1 MKSILYSVTLV
12 GCLSLGNL
20 AFAQGRSGERAGG
33 PIEIPT
39 RPEPA
44 ASRPSTDADH
54 GRPADRGP
62 SANSQAEAKK
72 AEGTKDPSQ
81 QLTDNPALLTRLKTI
96 YPDKTD
102 AQLTDMAKDFKTLGL
117 FIAAVHVSNNLTI
130 PFDDLKLKMM
140 PKPTG
145 GGMTLGEAIHASKPE
160 LSSGAVNTEVK
171 KAEDQSKKDT
181 SGKS

>member
-20 AFAQGRSGERAGG
+20 AFAQGRSGGRAGG

-39 RPEPA
+39 PPD
-44 ASRPSTDADH
+44 RPSTEH

-62 SANSQAEAKK
+62 NANSQAEAKK

-81 QLTDNPALLTRLKTI
+81 QLTDNPALLTRLKAI

-102 AQLTDMAKDFKTLGL
+102 AQLTDMAKDFNTLGQ

-130 PFDDLKLKMM
+130 PWDDLKLKMM

-160 LSSGAVNTEVK
+160 LTSGAVNTEVK